1 MVLTEKLDQIIREEN
16 QRLRAECLEAGFQEV
31 PCIFHD
37 ANGRKGGDS
46 INIQF
51 AQRRLEPRESDLRC
65 EAISRLQRRVGDLI
79 SSHVV

>member
-1 MVLTEKLDQIIREEN
+1 MILTEKLDQIIREEN
-16 QRLRAECLEAGFQEV
+16 QRLRAECLEAGFQDV

-51 AQRRLEPRESDLRC
+51 AERQLEARESELRC
-65 EAISRLQRRVGDLI
+65 EAISRLQKRIGDLI
-79 SSHVV
+79 SSRAV